1 MERSDMLKYIYTL
14 ATLLDSKSRSK
25 KHFSAD
31 TVISDLFDDNLNEI
45 DFIKSLSELELIY
58 GVEIPEDLYDRTDL
72 TLGQIAQVITQ
83 LPIISENLYEEFFDI
98 KFTTMKLIKRYI
110 ELEIKT
116 DKKSILEKQK
126 INQKFK
132 ELDKRLNSLL

>member
-1 MERSDMLKYIYTL
+1 M
-14 ATLLDSKSRSK
+14 
-25 KHFSAD
+25 
-31 TVISDLFDDNLNEI
+31 FDDNLDEI
-45 DFIKSLSELELIY
+45 DFIMSLSELELIY
-58 GVEIPEDLYDRTDL
+58 GFEIPEDLYDRTDL

-83 LPIISENLYEEFFDI
+83 LPMISDNLYEEFFDI

-110 ELEIKT
+110 ELETKT
-116 DKKSILEKQK
+116 DEESILEKQK